1 MAHGESPVEL
11 AAAVPDLDFQAT
23 HSTLALGMRLLA
35 LGSQSHDA
43 RSAEL
48 AARISEIGLGTVG
61 ALEQAAALV
70 IGQAR
75 RLDAPVAFAHMD
87 PPAPVIAW
95 VGALWNAAVNQNLLH
110 AELSPAAR
118 LIEEHVVGWLA
129 PWFGMDGGHFTSGST
144 LANLTAL
151 WAARESGVTEVVASE
166 EAHVSVAKAAHVL
179 GLTYRPLA
187 ATRAGALDP
196 QALPNDLSRAAL
208 VLTAGATSIGAIDP
222 LELAGRSAWTHVDA
236 AWAGPL
242 RLSERHR
249 SLLKGVQAADS
260 IAISAHKLMF
270 QPKGTALV
278 MFRNTRA
285 ANRALT
291 SGAGYLASP
300 NVGLQGSRPAA
311 AVPLYLSLLAWGRE
325 GLAALID
332 RCMAAAQA
340 YADWID
346 AHPRLELFGRPTTGV
361 VLWRAKHETP
371 DDLYRRLP
379 AGLASMTTLAGERWI
394 RNVSANP
401 LVDVKAV
408 IAGVSR
414 TVR

>member
-11 AAAVPDLDFQAT
+11 VAAAPDLAFQAT

-48 AARISEIGLGTVG
+48 VARISEIGLGTVG

-95 VGALWNAAVNQNLLH
+95 V
-110 AELSPAAR
+110 
-118 LIEEHVVGWLA
+118 
-129 PWFGMDGGHFTSGST
+129 DGGHFTSGST

-196 QALPNDLSRAAL
+196 QALPNDLSRVAL
-208 VLTAGATSIGAIDP
+208 VLTAGATSTGAIDP

-236 AWAGPL
+236 AWTGPL

-249 SLLKGVQAADS
+249 GLLEGVQAADS

-278 MFRNTRA
+278 LFRNTRA

-291 SGAGYLASP
+291 LGAGYLASP

-340 YADWID
+340 FADWID

-371 DDLYRRLP
+371 DDLHRRLP
-379 AGLASMTTLAGERWI
+379 AGLASMTTVAGERWI
-394 RNVSANP
+394 RNVAANP

-408 IAGVSR
+408 IAAVSR